1 MQAFEERC
9 IGSDPNGLQTSMQS
23 QWRLGGKVLCKGL
36 DHTKQIF
43 LRVDGIHE
51 TKRLCLGRRDH
62 AATQDEL
69 QRLWCAD
76 ELWKAL
82 RSSIAGDDA
91 EVDLGLTELGVLR
104 CKTHVTGHGKLT
116 SATKGK
122 AVHGGDVRFAGS
134 FNGIEDA
141 LSELCEESA
150 CVGVLLMKLGNISSG
165 HKGLLTGT
173 GDHNAADRCVGLE
186 RANGELKCFEHFGIQ
201 GVEFLRSIDRED
213 RITVARLDKDDVVHE
228 YLRDVR
234 DNGAKLQ
241 RRTRPF
247 PLATEPRSPKF
258 GVMFRPLHH
267 IPAAFLR
274 ALCSVLILL
283 LLVGTVEA
291 RQKHRTTKKKTAT
304 AQKAMSSTKSKKAAK
319 VSKGGKG
326 AAKVGKTG
334 RGKKKRRPRVVPL
347 TEIRVDREREI
358 TPGVRYVQYTSNGS
372 SPVRIHV
379 VSMDRTV
386 QSNALRLVKGEDLHD
401 GLERLKDMAHR
412 YDSTTN
418 YSVLALVNG
427 NFWRA
432 YRNTAIGP
440 LMIDGEIVEMN
451 AYKNWSSAFFENNG
465 AMTIDSFRISASL
478 SARTQSWIVSSVNR
492 RQDSTT
498 AVIYNAFAGTTIPHI
513 ETKLMERAFAEAL
526 KDTVFTAG
534 DSTEVALSQEQLKR
548 EILQAQREVNVEYP
562 MVKIRMRYLRS
573 PSVNQPIPCQ
583 VISVDTGTVDIPL
596 RGCIASV
603 PRSTMQRAKIIPGD
617 TLVLTYSTNIHRSVK
632 FMNAVSGTPRLVRN
646 GVAKHEATREGSTGK
661 RFIQQN
667 LARTAIGTDKSGAHI
682 FLVAVETTQH
692 EKHVV
697 GATLQQMAQIMRLV
711 GCYNAMNLDG
721 GGSSGMVVEGDHVFF
736 DGEDPLTRRLSV
748 GVGVMKRSHVLRST
762 VPPSND

>member
-1 MQAFEERC
+1 MTC
-9 IGSDPNGLQTSMQS
+9 QS
-23 QWRLGGKVLCKGL
+23 
-36 DHTKQIF
+36 
-43 LRVDGIHE
+43 E
-51 TKRLCLGRRDH
+51 
-62 AATQDEL
+62 
-69 QRLWCAD
+69 
-76 ELWKAL
+76 
-82 RSSIAGDDA
+82 
-91 EVDLGLTELGVLR
+91 
-104 CKTHVTGHGKLT
+104 LT

-122 AVHGGDVRFAGS
+122 TVYSGDVRLAGS
-134 FNGIEDA
+134 FYGIEDA
-141 LSELCEESA
+141 LSELCEQPTHR
-150 CVGVLLMKLGNISSG
+150 GILLMQLCNICTG

-173 GDHNAADRCVGLE
+173 GDHNASDCGVGFKRTNRTFE
-186 RANGELKCFEHFGIQ
+186 CFEHVGIQ
-201 GVEFLRSIDRED
+201 SIEFLRSIDRDD
-213 RITVARLDKDDVVHE
+213 RITVAWLDKDDVVHE
-228 YLRDVR
+228 CLRDVR
-234 DNGAKLQ
+234 DNGAKLR

-247 PLATEPRSPKF
+247 PLAAEPRSPKF
-258 GVMFRPLHH
+258 ERMSRPLHH

-274 ALCSVLILL
+274 VLCSVLILL
-283 LLVGTVEA
+283 LLVGAVEA
-291 RQKHRTTKKKTAT
+291 RQKHRATKKKTTT
-304 AQKAMSSTKSKKAAK
+304 AQKAMSSSRSTKSTKTTK
-319 VSKGGKG
+319 STKGGK
-326 AAKVGKTG
+326 AGK
-334 RGKKKRRPRVVPL
+334 GKKKRRPRVIPL
-347 TEIRVDREREI
+347 TEIMVDKEREL
-358 TPGVRYVQYTSNGS
+358 TPGVRYIQYTSNGS
-372 SPVRIHV
+372 SPVRVHV
-379 VSMDRTV
+379 VSMDRTM
-386 QSNALRLVKGEDLHD
+386 QSNAMRLVKGNDLHD

-440 LMIDGEIVEMN
+440 LMIDGEVVEMN
-451 AYKNWSSAFFENNG
+451 AYKKWSSAFFESNG
-465 AMTIDSFRISASL
+465 AMTIDSFRVTASL

-492 RQDSTT
+492 RQDSST

-513 ETKLMERAFAEAL
+513 ETKLMERAFTEAL
-526 KDTVFTAG
+526 RDTVFTAG

-603 PRSTMQRAKIIPGD
+603 PRSTIQRATIIPGD

-632 FMNAVSGTPRLVRN
+632 FMNALCGTPRLVRN
-646 GVAKHEATREGSTGK
+646 GVAKHEAAREGSTGK

-667 LARTAIGTDKSGAHI
+667 LARTAIGTDKSGARI